1 MEVHLVRLEE
11 QIIDF
16 VVEGV
21 VESKDRL
28 YVPIDLRH
36 QPKLVVVRVVEVVVP
51 RLPSVLL
58 LDLLVVVVVVVLEVL
73 ELLLVLDLLKMSSK
87 IVPVL
92 VVVDTHS

>member
-36 QPKLVVVRVVEVVVP
+36 RPKLVVVRVVEVAVP

-58 LDLLVVVVVVVLEVL
+58 LDLIVVVVVVLEVL
-73 ELLLVLDLLKMSSK
+73 ELLRVLDLLKMSLK
-87 IVPVL
+87 IVLVL
-92 VVVDTHS
+92 VVVDTRS